1 MTMADER
8 PRSTPAPATKA
19 ERDEAEDRRRV
30 VCAVELGWRIAYLY
44 ADLKHPL
51 HDAQAAQVAAPC
63 LPAVESLSNSDQ
75 LELHVRAAAS
85 LAGRLK
91 LDTHARQ
98 IVDLAGAARAAAT
111 QRGQREEVR
120 RLVRTCHHRL
130 IKDLWATRE
139 GEGKAYELGASLF
152 DTWNRL
158 RLASVYSP
166 RHIREEW
173 GAVFHKDRIERIKL
187 LLDDLQTRLDPA
199 AVTVVKDHLDRWHER
214 VCHALEN
221 DSAPLPCDEDDIAEI
236 RSQALIWRQ
245 LVTRDKEPEAY
256 LSREHRTWVR
266 HEFNRLMRASLW
278 RPLPVACALAF
289 LALVA
294 AMVANGPK
302 ASATTHALV
311 PILGA
316 IGLTQASLIVVARER
331 LRVWT
336 ELLWNRALAAVVFEV
351 TCRADALFPV
361 GRRYVPGLAAP
372 AKAVVARVR
381 TGSARAVAR
390 VEPTTEP

>member
-1 MTMADER
+1 MVDEP
-8 PRSTPAPATKA
+8 PRSTPTAPAKA

-51 HDAQAAQVAAPC
+51 HDAQSAPVTAPC
-63 LPAVESLSNSDQ
+63 LPAVESLSNGDQ

-85 LAGRLK
+85 LAGRLH
-91 LDTHARQ
+91 LDAHARQ
-98 IVDLAGAARAAAT
+98 IADLAGAARAAAT

-120 RLVRTCHHRL
+120 RHVHAVHHAL

-139 GEGKAYELGASLF
+139 GEGKAYELGSSLF

-166 RHIREEW
+166 RHMRDEW
-173 GAVFHKDRIERIKL
+173 RAVFDKDRIERIKL

-199 AVTVVKDHLDRWHER
+199 AVTVVKEHLDRWRQR
-214 VCHALEN
+214 VCHALET
-221 DSAPLPCDEDDIAEI
+221 DPSRLPSGQRALAEI

-256 LSREHRTWVR
+256 LLREHRTRVR
-266 HEFNRLMRASLW
+266 HEFNRLMWRSLW
-278 RPLPVACALAF
+278 RPLPIACAV
-289 LALVA
+289 ALVA
-294 AMVANGPK
+294 LVVALARDVPR
-302 ASATTHALV
+302 ASSTAHALL

-316 IGLTQASLIVVARER
+316 IGLTQASLIVLARER

-336 ELLWNRALAAVVFEV
+336 ELLWNRALAKVVFEV
-351 TCRADALFPV
+351 TCRADALFPL
-361 GRRYVPGLAAP
+361 GRRYIPALPRP
-372 AKAVVARVR
+372 AKAVAGRVR
-381 TGSARAVAR
+381 MSSARAMGPM
-390 VEPTTEP
+390 EPTTEP

>member
-1 MTMADER
+1 MVDER
-8 PRSTPAPATKA
+8 PRSTPTPVTKA
-19 ERDEAEDRRRV
+19 EREDAEDRRRV

-51 HDAQAAQVAAPC
+51 HDAQSAPVMAPC

-85 LAGRLK
+85 LAGRLH
-91 LDTHARQ
+91 LDAHARQ
-98 IVDLAGAARAAAT
+98 IAELAGAARAAAA
-111 QRGQREEVR
+111 QPGQREAVR
-120 RLVRTCHHRL
+120 LQVRARHHAL

-139 GEGKAYELGASLF
+139 GEGKAYELGSSLF

-166 RHIREEW
+166 RHMRDEW
-173 GAVFHKDRIERIKL
+173 GAVFDKDRIERIKL

-199 AVTVVKDHLDRWHER
+199 AVTVVKDHLDRWRDR
-214 VCHALEN
+214 VSDALES
-221 DSAPLPCDEDDIAEI
+221 DQARLPCDKAALEQI

-256 LSREHRTWVR
+256 LRREHRTKVR
-266 HEFNRLMRASLW
+266 HEFNQLMWTSLR
-278 RPLPVACALAF
+278 RPLPIACAVAF
-289 LALVA
+289 AALVA
-294 AMVANGPK
+294 AIVANGST
-302 ASATTHALV
+302 ANATTKILV

-336 ELLWNRALAAVVFEV
+336 ELLWNRALAKVVFEV
-351 TCRADALFPV
+351 TCGADALFPM
-361 GRRYVPGLAAP
+361 GRRYVPGLAGP
-372 AKAVVARVR
+372 AKAVAGRIR
-381 TGSARAVAR
+381 AGSARAVGPI
-390 VEPTTEP
+390 EPSPEI